1 MLFGLFVLLAC
12 QLAGETVVR
21 LLGLA
26 LPGPVLGIL
35 FLLGVLA
42 VTERRRAR
50 SVAGPDRPVGQAAD
64 GLLAHLGLLFVP
76 AGVGVVDHL
85 PLLAAHGWGL
95 AFALVASTLV
105 TLLVTVGAFLMVAR
119 LAGERGDAS

>member
-42 VTERRRAR
+42 VTERRRTR
-50 SVAGPDRPVGQAAD
+50 SVAGSDRPVGQAAD

-76 AGVGVVDHL
+76 AGVGVAQSPELLLSNGPGV
-85 PLLAAHGWGL
+85 LAA
-95 AFALVASTLV
+95 LVLSTV
-105 TLLVTVGAFLMVAR
+105 ATLLVTVGVFR
-119 LAGERGDAS
+119 LVRRSRGGDAR

>member
-42 VTERRRAR
+42 VAERRRAR

-76 AGVGVVDHL
+76 AGVGVAQSPEL
-85 PLLAAHGWGL
+85 LLANGPGVL
-95 AFALVASTLV
+95 AALVLSTV
-105 TLLVTVGAFLMVAR
+105 ATLLVTVGVFR
-119 LAGERGDAS
+119 LVRRSSGGDAR